1 VYSDREADVGDQHHN
16 EAGKGHYL
24 SQPDC
29 SAEVENW
36 PSQIQIASHFQGG
49 VVAQGDV

>member
-1 VYSDREADVGDQHHN
+1 MYLGREVDAGDQHHN
-16 EAGKGHYL
+16 EAGMGHYL

-36 PSQIQIASHFQGG
+36 PSQTQIASHSQEGA
-49 VVAQGDV
+49 VAQGDV